1 MMARLSDEKL
11 PVFVGESGMRSVRRL
26 RTACALSAVDGT
38 ERRLGLYQLG
48 VEFVSHLLSPRLR
61 QCLILAS
68 KGHTAV
74 EIGFILGL
82 SYRTVNQYLSDAYK
96 RLGARNRMQA
106 VAIAIQRGEIPPL
119 EAETPPPSPGPAAS
133 PPGQDPP
140 PPCP

>member
-1 MMARLSDEKL
+1 
-11 PVFVGESGMRSVRRL
+11 MRNV
-26 RTACALSAVDGT
+26 
-38 ERRLGLYQLG
+38 
-48 VEFVSHLLSPRLR
+48 LSPRLR

-106 VAIAIQRGEIPPL
+106 VAIAIQRGEIPPIAL
-119 EAETPPPSPGPAAS
+119 DDVLPAAS
-133 PPGQDPP
+133 PAPAPVGEAGSVRDPV
-140 PPCP
+140 PPCI

>member
-1 MMARLSDEKL
+1 MSN
-11 PVFVGESGMRSVRRL
+11 V
-26 RTACALSAVDGT
+26 
-38 ERRLGLYQLG
+38 
-48 VEFVSHLLSPRLR
+48 LSPRLR

-106 VAIAIQRGEIPPL
+106 VAIAIQRGEIPPIAP
-119 EAETPPPSPGPAAS
+119 EDAPPAPPPTPFVEPGPV
-133 PPGQDPP
+133 GQPV
-140 PPCP
+140 PPCA